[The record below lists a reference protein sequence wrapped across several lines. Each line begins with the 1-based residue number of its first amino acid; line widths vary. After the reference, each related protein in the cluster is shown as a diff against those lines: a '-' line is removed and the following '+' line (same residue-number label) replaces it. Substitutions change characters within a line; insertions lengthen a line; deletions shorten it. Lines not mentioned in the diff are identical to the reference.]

1 VQFRTPCGEQE
12 ISMGFAAVVL
22 LGSIAL
28 WLAEE
33 VSGNQF

>member
-1 VQFRTPCGEQE
+1 
-12 ISMGFAAVVL
+12 MGFAAVVL